1 MEVSIKNIEKLMKS
15 MLEEQRKP
23 ILKETEKLLQEQ
35 ESNFAKITC
44 ANMKIITER
53 LEKIESDLN
62 KDKIKIKGMLKDISE
77 LKESIDFQEEIS
89 MKRISETNK
98 RIDEVKKLYNEKTL
112 LDSNNESNFLKDIK
126 KKLVDLENR
135 SRRNNL
141 RIDGVKELPDESW
154 EDSKKIVKKI
164 FSEKLQI
171 NKEIIIE
178 RAHRSGSIKS
188 GKERSIVLKLLNF
201 NDKKLILLNSKKL
214 RGTDVFINEDFAK
227 ETMEKRKKLCDEV
240 IKLRKEDKYAILK
253 FDSIF
258 CRDHKNFFLH
268 TVLRKF
274 F

>member
-15 MLEEQRKP
+15 MLEEQRKS
-23 ILKETEKLLQEQ
+23 ILKETEKLLKEQ

-154 EDSKKIVKKI
+154 EDSTKIVKKI

-214 RGTDVFINEDFAK
+214 RGTGVFINEDFAK
-227 ETMEKRKKLCDEV
+227 ETMEKRKKLWDEV
-240 IKLRKEDKYAILK
+240 IKWIKEGKYAILK

-258 CRDHKNFFLH
+258 CKDHK
-268 TVLRKF
+268 K
-274 F
+274 